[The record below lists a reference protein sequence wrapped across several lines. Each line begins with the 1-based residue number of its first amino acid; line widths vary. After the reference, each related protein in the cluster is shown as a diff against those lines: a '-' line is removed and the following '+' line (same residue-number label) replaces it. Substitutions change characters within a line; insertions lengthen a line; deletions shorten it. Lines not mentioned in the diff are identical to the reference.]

1 MESTSGPN
9 GIVDVIIPVY
19 GGPAEVRACLESVL
33 ASDNSML
40 GSVIVINDCSP
51 EPEIND
57 YLQAL
62 SEATLIPCLLM
73 KRIKA
78 SFKAVTEALRFDQKM
93 ILYYL
98 MPIRRCT
105 AIGWI
110 AWLRTLNAI
119 RRSLR

>member
-1 MESTSGPN
+1 MESTSAPN

-33 ASDNSML
+33 ASDNSMF

-62 SEATLIPCLLM
+62 SEATLITLLVNEENQGFIQSCN
-73 KRIKA
+73 RGA
-78 SFKAVTEALRFDQKM
+78 ALRPENDFVGFL
-93 ILYYL
+93 I
-98 MPIRRCT
+98 P
-105 AIGWI
+105 
-110 AWLRTLNAI
+110 
-119 RRSLR
+119 S